1 MPEQLIEPKAAL
13 KTVLEHCP
21 VLPAEE
27 KPFWQTLNYVLA
39 TDVIAQDNIPP
50 FANSAMDGFAVKA
63 QDIASASTEK
73 PVALKMVAEQAAGK
87 VTAVKVAPGTAIKI
101 MTGAP
106 IPSGADCVVPVELC
120 RQEKNQVFVWQPLK
134 AEANIR
140 KAGEDIAK
148 GQTVLKK
155 GHKLQPVDIGIL
167 AALGRTT
174 VSVIKK
180 PTVAII
186 GTGDELIDVTAALEP
201 GKIRDS
207 NSHILTAQALS
218 CGYTAKRLG
227 VAKDNYADVK
237 EKISKAL
244 TYDVIVTSGG
254 VSVGEYDFV
263 KAVLKDIGAQLH
275 FWGVKQKPGKPFA
288 FWTYNHKLIFGLPGN
303 PIASLICF
311 EEYVRPALL
320 KMSGHAEVLRP
331 VVKAKLTHPLK
342 KKPGRQH
349 FVGVCLSKKDETY
362 YATVP
367 GRQGSGILTSFS
379 GANGIAVIP
388 LDVSELAAGDFV
400 EVQVVEVQN

>member
-13 KTVLEHCP
+13 ETVLKHCP

-27 KPFWQTLNYVLA
+27 KLFWQALNYVLA
-39 TDVIAQDNIPP
+39 TDVVANDNIPP
-50 FANSAMDGFAVKA
+50 FANSAMDGFAVQA
-63 QDIASASTEK
+63 QDIASATAENQ
-73 PVALKMVAEQAAGK
+73 VALQIVAEQSAGK
-87 VTAVKVAPGTAIKI
+87 STAIKVEAGTAIKI

-106 IPSGADCVVPVELC
+106 IPEGANCVVPVELC
-120 RQEKNQVFVWQPLK
+120 RQEKRQVFVLQSLK
-134 AEANIR
+134 AGANIR
-140 KAGEDIAK
+140 NAGEDIAK
-148 GQTVLKK
+148 GQAVLRK

-167 AALGRTT
+167 AALGQTT
-174 VSVIKK
+174 VAVIKK
-180 PTVAII
+180 PTVAIV
-186 GTGDELIDVTAALEP
+186 GTGDELVDVAATLEP

-207 NSHILTAQALS
+207 NSHLLTAQALN
-218 CGYTAKRLG
+218 CGVTAQRLG
-227 VAKDNYADVK
+227 VAKDTYASVK
-237 EKISKAL
+237 EKITKAL

-263 KAVLKDIGAQLH
+263 KAVLKDIGAEQH

-288 FWTYNHKLIFGLPGN
+288 FWTYNRKLIFGLPGN
-303 PIASLICF
+303 PIASLVCF

-320 KMSGHAEVLRP
+320 KMSGYAEVLRP
-331 VVKAKLTHPLK
+331 VVKARLTQPFK

-349 FVGVCLSKKDETY
+349 FVGVRLTKKDEIY

-388 LDVSELAAGDFV
+388 KDVSELAAGETV
-400 EVQVVEVQN
+400 EVQVISD